1 MPYST
6 DMRDK
11 MYLYRDKN
19 YEKYKEYQRNYQ
31 YDNYGKYKDKTL
43 ERKKQYYIVKKEF
56 KEFLNILLD

>member
-1 MPYST
+1 MPYTT

-31 YDNYGKYKDKTL
+31 HDNYQKYKEKTL